1 MAVNKPPSI
10 HPQSTTLK
18 KGIIISDSLETMRR
32 KVFINIPS
40 KNETFYQIIR
50 TILIIITTTIPLNKY
65 YVFQ

>member
-10 HPQSTTLK
+10 HPQSTT

-50 TILIIITTTIPLNKY
+50 TILIIITTTTIPLNKY